1 MRRVCGLST
10 RSIAYAATIP
20 CEVITNGT
28 HVVIMLVLV
37 VWLAIASAKSWSC
50 LNPMHPHPPH
60 RNFEPHGQAELRSKQ
75 LELLPRRP
83 RMLNVFQA

>member
-37 VWLAIASAKSWSC
+37 LVLVVWLAIASAKSWSC
-50 LNPMHPHPPH
+50 LNPMPP
-60 RNFEPHGQAELRSKQ
+60 RTAILSGMGRLSSD
-75 LELLPRRP
+75 
-83 RMLNVFQA
+83 